1 MEMETVL
8 SRVVVVKYIFNC
20 HATFSRRFRDLYRP
34 KLTSQFNDELHH
46 N

>member
-20 HATFSRRFRDLYRP
+20 HATFFKTFSGFISP
-34 KLTSQFNDELHH
+34 QTDESVQ
-46 N
+46 